1 MVEKI
6 LATVWEFSCHEE
18 KKNDNFNY
26 KICLNVCVVRKNINK
41 VKCKQTEI

>member
-6 LATVWEFSCHEE
+6 LANSDAIK

-41 VKCKQTEI
+41 VKCKQTEM